1 MQYTLRYSHTKH
13 GRIKIS
19 SQGELILSIPYSQ
32 AKNETFKQKML
43 EKGKILLQKSAQNSL
58 HTVIAFTADEVLLFG
73 EYIPVKNISHL
84 ETFLREKLQ
93 EASLPLLQQYSQKIS
108 IRYNKLTF

>member
-32 AKNETFKQKML
+32 AKNEIFKQKMR
-43 EKGKILLQKSAQNSL
+43 QKA
-58 HTVIAFTADEVLLFG
+58 HFFT
-73 EYIPVKNISHL
+73 
-84 ETFLREKLQ
+84 
-93 EASLPLLQQYSQKIS
+93 
-108 IRYNKLTF
+108 RYKLTLYELVIFHEYVQLYQTSHEGSKV